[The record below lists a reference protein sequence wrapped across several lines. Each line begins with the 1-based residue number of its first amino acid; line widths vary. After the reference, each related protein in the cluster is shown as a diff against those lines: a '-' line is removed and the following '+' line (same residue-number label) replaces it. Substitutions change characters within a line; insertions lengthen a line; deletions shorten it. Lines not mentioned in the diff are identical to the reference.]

1 MLTSK
6 FTGKQIL
13 RISACFAVFVG
24 IVNYSDFNSKQG
36 LFYLL
41 FWVGLGVIFFALSFS
56 QKVVKKFYPHE
67 VGARLSSLQKWE
79 RVIGLIMIIFA
90 ALDLLFLK
98 KIIPDIDWPILVLGM
113 YFFEIL

>member
-24 IVNYSDFNSKQG
+24 IVNYSHLNSKQG

-56 QKVVKKFYPHE
+56 QKVVRKIYPHE
-67 VGARLSSLQKWE
+67 VGARLSSFQKWE

-90 ALDLLFLK
+90 AIDLLFLK
-98 KIIPDIDWPILVLGM
+98 KIIPGIDWTILVLGM
-113 YFFEIL
+113 VFFEIL